1 MQSPLSRRHIR
12 PIQHAISAS
21 ETGVVPLI
29 GGSTSSTEVVVT
41 VGGSWGRV

>member
-21 ETGVVPLI
+21 ETAGVPMSR
-29 GGSTSSTEVVVT
+29 STSWRERVAT
-41 VGGSWGRV
+41 VSGSRGLV